1 MNPEQLTR
9 KFKGALNDAQNL
21 ALAKD
26 HQFIESTHVLLA
38 MLEQQGSSIKPLLAR
53 VGANTPKLV

>member
-1 MNPEQLTR
+1 MNPEKLTR

-38 MLEQQGSSIKPLLAR
+38 MLEQQGSSIKPLF
-53 VGANTPKLV
+53 